1 MDTSQYLS
9 LFLEE
14 SMEHLQNLNQ
24 CMLELEN
31 DPDRLE
37 LLDQIFRSAHTFKG
51 MSATMGFENLTHLT
65 HKMENLLD
73 RLRQKTLVLNSDMI
87 NCMFKCLDTL
97 EQMVN
102 NIQEGGA
109 GDLPVDELTAE
120 LIALEK
126 GESAPSA
133 AAPSEPASPG
143 KAAPP
148 EAERKAAAAP
158 GQMPLNEVE
167 LGLVVK
173 AKEEN
178 LFVWQILV
186 KLDPSCVLKGVRA
199 FMVFKKLEELGD
211 VIKSLPS
218 VQDIEDENFDMDI
231 EVVLI
236 TSQSQSEV
244 KRSLENI
251 SEVMVDKIL
260 TVSKDVEPVPDDIGM
275 DLPSDAPA
283 EPPAPAAAATAAPRQ
298 PASQSAPALAQTPAQ
313 VGASAPAKAPAP
325 VAAHQTVAHQTVR
338 VDIDRLDKL
347 MTLAGELVT
356 NKTRLEQINALSQL
370 PELNETVEQINR
382 ITTDLQSVVQTVRM
396 VPIESVFNRFPRMV
410 RDLVK
415 ELGKEVNLI
424 MEGKETELD
433 RTVIDEI
440 GDPMVH
446 LLRNSLDHGIEMPNE
461 RTAAGKNPV
470 GTVKLSA
477 HHEGNNVVITV
488 EDDGKGIDVNSIRE
502 KAVRKEVATPQQL
515 AQMDDQTVLNLIFD
529 AGFST
534 AEKVTDISGR
544 GVGLDVVR
552 SKIQGLNG
560 HVSLDTKVGQGS
572 VFTIKLPLTLAIIQA
587 LLVSVQDEIYAI
599 SLGNINETTN
609 LNVDDVKDIQGQK
622 VMVLRS
628 KVLPLVFIKDALDVP
643 GDRVR
648 SELYVVVIQ
657 KGDQQFGLVV
667 DELVGQQEIVISS
680 LGKLLTGLPGI
691 AGATTLGD
699 GRVSMI
705 LDIGTL
711 F

>member
-1 MDTSQYLS
+1 
-9 LFLEE
+9 
-14 SMEHLQNLNQ
+14 MEHLQNLNQ
-24 CMLELEN
+24 CMLALEN

-51 MSATMGFENLTHLT
+51 MSATMGFENLTNLT

-87 NCMFKCLDTL
+87 NCLFKCLDTL

-102 NIQEGGA
+102 DIQEGGTGA
-109 GDLPVDELTAE
+109 LPVDELTAE
-120 LIALEK
+120 LVALEK
-126 GESAPSA
+126 GESA
-133 AAPSEPASPG
+133 APAPAPAGQTPAPETG
-143 KAAPP
+143 KRAVG
-148 EAERKAAAAP
+148 AP
-158 GQMPLNEVE
+158 GQMPLNEIE
-167 LGLVVK
+167 LGLVKK
-173 AKEEN
+173 AQEEN

-186 KLDPSCVLKGVRA
+186 KLDPGCVLKGVRA
-199 FMVFKKLEELGD
+199 FMVFKRLEEMGD

-231 EVVLI
+231 EVALI
-236 TSQSQSEV
+236 TEKSQNDV
-244 KRSLENI
+244 KAGIENI
-251 SEVMVDKIL
+251 SEVMVDKIQAVL
-260 TVSKDVEPVPDDIGM
+260 ADVEPVPDEAPISIAEDGAPARKPAAA
-275 DLPSDAPA
+275 DPAAAPAAKAAAPA
-283 EPPAPAAAATAAPRQ
+283 ENASAPKPAAAGAAPK
-298 PASQSAPALAQTPAQ
+298 PA
-313 VGASAPAKAPAP
+313 V
-325 VAAHQTVAHQTVR
+325 HQTVAHQTVR

-356 NKTRLEQINALSQL
+356 NKTRLEQINALNQL

-446 LLRNSLDHGIEMPNE
+446 LLRNSLDHGIEMPKD

-488 EDDGKGIDVNSIRE
+488 EDDGKGIDVNAIRE
-502 KAVRKEVATPQQL
+502 KALRKEVATPQQL
-515 AQMDDQTVLNLIFD
+515 AQMDDQTILNLIFD

-552 SKIQGLNG
+552 SKIQSLNG
-560 HVSLDTKVGQGS
+560 FVSLDTRAGQGS

-599 SLGNINETTN
+599 SLGNISETTN
-609 LNVDDVKDIQGQK
+609 LNVDDIKDIQGQK

-628 KVLPLVFIKDALDVP
+628 KVLPLVFIKDVLDVP
-643 GDRVR
+643 GDKIR

>member
-24 CMLELEN
+24 SMLELEN

-73 RLRQKTLVLNSDMI
+73 RLRQKTLVLNADMI
-87 NCMFKCLDTL
+87 NCLFKCLDTL

-126 GESAPSA
+126 GESVS
-133 AAPSEPASPG
+133 S
-143 KAAPP
+143 
-148 EAERKAAAAP
+148 AAAAP
-158 GQMPLNEVE
+158 AEAAPPKAEGKAEKKAAGPPEQMPLNDIE
-167 LGLVVK
+167 LGLVIK
-173 AKEEN
+173 AQEDK

-236 TSQSQSEV
+236 TQQNQSEV
-244 KRSLENI
+244 KNSLENI
-251 SEVMVDKIL
+251 SEVMVEKIL
-260 TVSKDVEPVPDDIGM
+260 AVSKDVEPVPDDIAM
-275 DLPSDAPA
+275 DMPSDAPE
-283 EPPAPAAAATAAPRQ
+283 EPAASAAAAPAAAAPAPGPSASQ
-298 PASQSAPALAQTPAQ
+298 PAAA
-313 VGASAPAKAPAP
+313 APAKAP
-325 VAAHQTVAHQTVR
+325 AAHQTVAHQTVR

-446 LLRNSLDHGIEMPNE
+446 LLRNSLDHGVEMPNE

-488 EDDGKGIDVNSIRE
+488 EDDGKGIDVNAIRE
-502 KAVRKEVATPQQL
+502 KALRKEVVTPQQL

-560 HVSLDTKVGQGS
+560 MVSLDTKVGQGS

-609 LNVDDVKDIQGQK
+609 LDVDDIKDIQGQK

-628 KVLPLVFIKDALDVP
+628 KVLPLVFIKDVLDVP
-643 GDRVR
+643 GDKAR

>member
-1 MDTSQYLS
+1 
-9 LFLEE
+9 
-14 SMEHLQNLNQ
+14 MEHLQNLNQ

-73 RLRQKTLVLNSDMI
+73 RLRQKALVLNSDMI
-87 NCMFKCLDTL
+87 NCFFKCLDTL

-126 GESAPSA
+126 GESAAPAEHA
-133 AAPSEPASPG
+133 AAPSGNADAALPKARPA
-143 KAAPP
+143 
-148 EAERKAAAAP
+148 
-158 GQMPLNEVE
+158 GQMPLNDIE
-167 LGLVVK
+167 LGLVKK
-173 AKEEN
+173 AKEED

-186 KLDPSCVLKGVRA
+186 KLDPGCVLKGVRA
-199 FMVFKKLEELGD
+199 FMIFKKLEEIGD
-211 VIKSLPS
+211 VIKSVPS
-218 VQDIEDENFDMDI
+218 VQDIEDENFDMDL
-231 EVVLI
+231 EVILI
-236 TSQSQSEV
+236 TQQNQSEV
-244 KRSLENI
+244 KSGLESI
-251 SEVMVDKIL
+251 SEVMVDTIL
-260 TVSKDVEPVPDDIGM
+260 AVSKDVEPEHDDIAM
-275 DLPSDAPA
+275 DMPAPPANAAGGQPAAPA
-283 EPPAPAAAATAAPRQ
+283 SPEKPASGQ
-298 PASQSAPALAQTPAQ
+298 PASQPARVPAT
-313 VGASAPAKAPAP
+313 
-325 VAAHQTVAHQTVR
+325 HQTVAHQTVR

-356 NKTRLEQINALSQL
+356 NKTRLEQINAQNQL

-446 LLRNSLDHGIEMPNE
+446 LLRNSLDHGIELPKD
-461 RTAAGKNPV
+461 RIAAGKDPV

-488 EDDGKGIDVNSIRE
+488 EDDGKGINVNAIRE

-515 AQMDDQTVLNLIFD
+515 AQMDDQSILNLIFD

-560 HVSLDTKVGQGS
+560 MVSLDTRAGQGS

-609 LNVDDVKDIQGQK
+609 LNVDDIKDIQGQK
-622 VMVLRS
+622 VMVLRN
-628 KVLPLVFIKDALDVP
+628 KVLPLIFIQRVLDVP
-643 GDRVR
+643 GDKAR

-657 KGDQQFGLVV
+657 KSDQQFGLVV